1 MRDTLFKRVREKREV
16 FIGTRFSKGRMEK
29 KRRFPVFTATICMS
43 LGAFYVLTGSPEEI
57 PTSKQQPQTII
68 SSVNRRIEDAL
79 FQEENIPILEEIIQ
93 NEIEFLNTPES
104 SQSLGDLS
112 EQEVVEYFTTEVQ
125 PLFDD
130 FLDVS
135 NYDLPRVETGM
146 EAAFFKAL
154 EQPLSA
160 FLIVIGGV
168 FAISGAMLSIG
179 FGRKALQGLL
189 EEKEKGPSSWATYLL
204 MAGCCAFLGYGAGM
218 SVYNRVVSNA
228 NSFSPQSDT
237 LNLSYI
243 PYHFEEPE
251 TLALV
256 FGHELTHAVQYH
268 HREVVVPSAYLLEG
282 HASGVEQQVRQTLY
296 EATGNTN
303 FIYEAGELRLGELI
317 RTYNDLCASVG
328 VEPRPFADD
337 LQLPSNDRYH
347 SYGTALFALRE
358 QQWGGRIYPGF
369 LDGDYCP
376 IFYAPEEK
384 VCERAEEPET
394 VPE

>member
-1 MRDTLFKRVREKREV
+1 
-16 FIGTRFSKGRMEK
+16 MEK

-179 FGRKALQGLL
+179 FGRKALQG
-189 EEKEKGPSSWATYLL
+189 
-204 MAGCCAFLGYGAGM
+204 
-218 SVYNRVVSNA
+218 
-228 NSFSPQSDT
+228 
-237 LNLSYI
+237 
-243 PYHFEEPE
+243 
-251 TLALV
+251 
-256 FGHELTHAVQYH
+256 
-268 HREVVVPSAYLLEG
+268 
-282 HASGVEQQVRQTLY
+282 
-296 EATGNTN
+296 
-303 FIYEAGELRLGELI
+303 
-317 RTYNDLCASVG
+317 
-328 VEPRPFADD
+328 
-337 LQLPSNDRYH
+337 
-347 SYGTALFALRE
+347 
-358 QQWGGRIYPGF
+358 
-369 LDGDYCP
+369 
-376 IFYAPEEK
+376 
-384 VCERAEEPET
+384 
-394 VPE
+394 